1 MTHAQ
6 PTEGRIA
13 RKITCRADARA
24 VAESL
29 LPLPESLLP
38 LPREHHEFFVL
49 AARKILTEVIVSL
62 HVKFPGIWSLRT
74 LALIVSHPWALCL
87 VLQKTPEGRE
97 LFLRY
102 FRPDCREVTRTI
114 LATLISSLY

>member
-13 RKITCRADARA
+13 RKFTCRADARA

-29 LPLPESLLP
+29 LPLPKY
-38 LPREHHEFFVL
+38 HHEFFVL

-62 HVKFPGIWSLRT
+62 NVKFPGIWSLRS
-74 LALIVSHPWALCL
+74 LALIVSHPWALRL
-87 VLQKTPEGRE
+87 VLQMTPEGSE
-97 LFLRY
+97 VFLRY
-102 FRPDCREVTRTI
+102 FRPDCGEVTRTI